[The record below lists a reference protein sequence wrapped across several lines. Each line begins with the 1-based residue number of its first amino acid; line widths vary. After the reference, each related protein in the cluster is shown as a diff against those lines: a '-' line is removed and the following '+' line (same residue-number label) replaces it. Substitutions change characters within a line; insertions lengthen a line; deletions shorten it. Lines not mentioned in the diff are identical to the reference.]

1 MNALWQQP
9 EPGYSFGEIARML
22 VYRYGDG
29 TVYLPQGNSRQ
40 LYHAG
45 MLLGYISEDGFITR
59 RGRELLAL
67 HSLDGLSSSFAKE
80 PHEGRS
86 DGSSPRT
93 PMRVER

>member
-1 MNALWQQP
+1 MNALSQQP
-9 EPGYSFGEIARML
+9 EPGYSPGEIARML
-22 VYRYGDG
+22 AYRYGDG
-29 TVYLPQGNSRQ
+29 TVYLPQGSSRQ

-67 HSLDGLSSSFAKE
+67 QSLDLSDSFAKE

-86 DGSSPRT
+86 DGSFP
-93 PMRVER
+93 VLQ